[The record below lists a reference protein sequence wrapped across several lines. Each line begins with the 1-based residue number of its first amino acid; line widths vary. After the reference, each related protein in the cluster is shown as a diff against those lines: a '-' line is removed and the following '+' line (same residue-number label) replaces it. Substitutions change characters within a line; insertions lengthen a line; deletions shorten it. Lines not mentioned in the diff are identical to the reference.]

1 MCVCMLC
8 VLLHVAVCVCVCVY
22 LRMCVLMRVC
32 VCQDEF
38 REESG
43 PRLLELVETVFSRRM
58 NSPQGSWQVSL
69 SKTPRHDHQLL
80 MTLATQ
86 HGTHTRAHALTHT
99 GTHMH

>member
-1 MCVCMLC
+1 MLC
-8 VLLHVAVCVCVCVY
+8 VLLHVAVCARVSAYAC
-22 LRMCVLMRVC
+22 VC

-58 NSPQGSWQVSL
+58 SSPQGSWLVSL

-86 HGTHTRAHALTHT
+86 HGTHTHT
-99 GTHMH
+99 RVH